1 MCVERIK
8 ASSRHLMG
16 LVNDVLDLSRIEAG
30 KITVARSTVPL
41 GDTVRQAID
50 MVLPQARVKGVE
62 VESEFYCESSV
73 AYAGDADRTRQVLM
87 NLLSNAVKFT
97 PRGGRITNRC
107 AIRRRTDV
115 DGDETEWVA
124 IDVEDTGVGIEEAQ
138 LDRIFEPFVQLD
150 DSSTRNVGGAGLGLT
165 ISRQLARMMDGDLTV
180 SSRPGDGTC
189 FTLWLKQAD

>member
-30 KITVARSTVPL
+30 KITVSRANVPL
-41 GDTVRQAID
+41 GDTVQQAIE

-62 VESEFYCESSV
+62 VRSEFHCEGDV
-73 AYAGDADRTRQVLM
+73 TYAGDADRTRQVLM

-97 PRGGRITNRC
+97 PRGGRITSRC
-107 AIRRRTDV
+107 AIRRRADAESE
-115 DGDETEWVA
+115 ETKWVA
-124 IDVEDTGVGIEEAQ
+124 IDVEDTGVGIDDAQ
-138 LDRIFEPFVQLD
+138 LDRIFVPFVQLD

-180 SSRPGDGTC
+180 SNRPGEGAC
-189 FTLWLKQAD
+189 FTLWLKPAD